1 MTASEIVERHEGGSV
16 GIVERHKRDMN
27 WQQGT
32 PVGGEPCRGANV
44 QQKNV
49 HPFTMF

>member
-1 MTASEIVERHEGGSV
+1 MVNVDIVGERINMTASEIVERHEGGSV

-32 PVGGEPCRGANV
+32 PVGSPAGER
-44 QQKNV
+44 
-49 HPFTMF
+49 M